1 MKDIVMKDIILKN
14 KVAEKFREIREK
26 GGTAL
31 IPFIMAGDPD
41 LAATFTILPYLEKGG
56 ADLIELGVP
65 FSDPLADGPVIQ
77 EAAQRALAKVFKL
90 RIFLRM
96 LANNRGLV
104 SVPLVLLVYYNLIY
118 QYGAE
123 QFLAE
128 AVEAG
133 IDGLVIPDLPPEE
146 AGGLRLPAEKNGIAL
161 NMLVAPT
168 SSPQRIKAAAALTT
182 GFIYLVS
189 VRGVTGERSSLPSD
203 LPEFAGKVRE
213 LTGRP
218 VAVGFGISQP
228 AQAREI
234 SSFADGVIVGSA
246 LVRRLAAQ
254 AGSSPVAAGEEGTA
268 FLRSLRQAMV

>member
-1 MKDIVMKDIILKN
+1 MKN
-14 KVAEKFREIREK
+14 KVAQKFREIKEK
-26 GGTAL
+26 ERTAL

-77 EAAQRALAKVFKL
+77 EAAQRALAKGFRLK
-90 RIFLRM
+90 IFLRM
-96 LANNRGLV
+96 LAKNRGLV

-118 QYGAE
+118 QYGTE
-123 QFLAE
+123 RFLAE
-128 AVEAG
+128 AAEAG
-133 IDGLVIPDLPPEE
+133 VNGLVIPDLPPEE

-168 SSPQRIKAAAALTT
+168 SSPQRVKAAAALTT

-189 VRGVTGERSSLPSD
+189 VRGVTGERPALPSG
-203 LPEFAGKVRE
+203 LPELAGRVKE
-213 LTGRP
+213 LTGHP

-228 AQAREI
+228 AQARQI
-234 SSFADGVIVGSA
+234 SSFADGVITGSA
-246 LVRRLAAQ
+246 LVKKMAAK
-254 AGSSPVAAGEEGTA
+254 ACNSPVAAGQEGTA
-268 FLRSLRQAMV
+268 FLRSFREAMV